1 MAVTVASLP
10 SFAYLAGRIHYH
22 YIVNADH
29 LLLPELMLD
38 LANGGSVDRWAV
50 PYASYLIPDW
60 PMYGLALL
68 LTPSAPLAVAVF
80 AFLQAVFLYFALRRL
95 AQVFDTT
102 DASVIALVGLSI
114 FALYAASGSHP
125 LVYLAAAYNHFGTA
139 ILVVWAM
146 AFTLDWLRTP
156 SRRLVWWSG
165 LASAAAV
172 LSDRIFIVWFLVPAA
187 VALGVLYVRKQLA
200 KRQLVEWLA
209 VHVVLS
215 VAVLPISG
223 LIFTTRS
230 EYDISFGFD
239 DPMQGLRQLWE
250 NVTRVLENS
259 PTVIPLVA
267 LAVAVVAWQFRKGQ
281 SLGGQRLNTETG
293 TFLAAFLVVAVVA
306 SAIAQVLMIGVP
318 PGPRHSLALLVLPI
332 ALLPAVTLG
341 SPTGKPKLAIIALGL
356 LPIIGVVPVFA
367 LFARDIDFERSP
379 VASDCITRALDATGS
394 DHGIANYWDARQ
406 VEVFSNGAL
415 QLTPYNFLLYPDYT
429 NASLDGFADSY
440 DFAVTSEVHAGW
452 QFSLP
457 LLDHLNGQPLH
468 RTVCDQWTVSD
479 WGEGGLRIPVF
490 ETVGDRIDFDGCIMS
505 SRLASPDAECQL
517 AVATSDQRRDFLV
530 FGPYAH
536 VSPGEYQI
544 TATYSSSE
552 PSETDIGAW
561 DVSID
566 TLPDATLLASGRA
579 TGTNGDLVTLIANV
593 TVPAT
598 DRATSV
604 LEWQLVTEGGVAV
617 VFESLTIE
625 RTG

>member
-1 MAVTVASLP
+1 MAALVASLP

-38 LANGGSVDRWAV
+38 LVHGGSVDRWAV

-68 LTPSAPLAVAVF
+68 LTPTAPLAVAVF
-80 AFLQAVFLYFALRRL
+80 AFLQAMFLFFALRRL
-95 AQVFDTT
+95 VRVFDTVHA
-102 DASVIALVGLSI
+102 DVIALVSLSI

-125 LVYLAAAYNHFGTA
+125 LVYLAAAYNHFGTS
-139 ILVVWAM
+139 ILVIWAM
-146 AFTLDWLRTP
+146 AFTLDWLKTP
-156 SRRLVWWSG
+156 TRRLVWWSA

-187 VALGVLYVRKQLA
+187 VALGVLYARKGLA
-200 KRQLVEWLA
+200 SRQFVEWLSIHA
-209 VHVVLS
+209 VLS
-215 VAVLPISG
+215 VAVLPVSG

-239 DPMQGLRQLWE
+239 DPMQGLRQLRE

-259 PTVIPLVA
+259 PSVIPVVA
-267 LAVAVVAWQFRKGQ
+267 LAVGVVAWHFRP
-281 SLGGQRLNTETG
+281 QRSVTGAHLHAETG
-293 TFLAAFLVVAVVA
+293 VFLGAFFVVAVVA
-306 SAIAQVLMIGVP
+306 SGIAQILMVGVP
-318 PGPRHSLALLVLPI
+318 PGPRHSLALIVLPI
-332 ALLPAVTLG
+332 ALLPAVALRGQTK
-341 SPTGKPKLAIIALGL
+341 KPRLAVTALAV
-356 LPIIGVVPVFA
+356 LPIVSVVPVFA
-367 LFARDIDFERSP
+367 SFARDIDFARSP
-379 VASDCITRALDATGS
+379 VASQCIAQALEGTGS
-394 DHGIANYWDARQ
+394 DRGIANYWDARQ

-429 NASLDGFADSY
+429 NASLDGFADNY

-457 LLDHLNGQPLH
+457 LLDHLNGPPL
-468 RTVCDQWTVSD
+468 RRIVCDQWTVSD
-479 WGEGGLRIPVF
+479 WGEDGLHIPAF
-490 ETVGDRIDFDGCIMS
+490 ENVGDRIEFDGCIMS
-505 SRLASPDAECQL
+505 SNLTIADADCQL
-517 AVATSDQRRDFLV
+517 VIDAKESRRGFLV

-536 VSPGEYQI
+536 VTPGKYQI

-552 PSETDIGAW
+552 PSETDIGDW

-566 TLPDATLLASGRA
+566 TLPDPTPLASGRVAGTDGEVMALVA
-579 TGTNGDLVTLIANV
+579 TV

-604 LEWQLVTEGGVAV
+604 LEWRLVSDGGVAV
-617 VFESLTIE
+617 EFQSLVLE
-625 RTG
+625 RIG